1 MLCFLDMRKLD
12 KIAKSVPCQPLGYG
26 AARTLTW
33 AHHRT
38 SVYGPNVGCDPN
50 VGAPNV
56 GLTHSRHGHYHEGLA
71 ADDPA
76 ADPLRTAGRL
86 TNS

>member
-1 MLCFLDMRKLD
+1 MHE
-12 KIAKSVPCQPLGYG
+12 IVPHEVHRPRESSEVVYG
-26 AARTLTW
+26 AAQTLTY

-38 SVYGPNVGCDPN
+38 SVCDPNVGCDLN
-50 VGAPNV
+50 IGAPSV

-76 ADPLRTAGRL
+76 R
-86 TNS
+86 